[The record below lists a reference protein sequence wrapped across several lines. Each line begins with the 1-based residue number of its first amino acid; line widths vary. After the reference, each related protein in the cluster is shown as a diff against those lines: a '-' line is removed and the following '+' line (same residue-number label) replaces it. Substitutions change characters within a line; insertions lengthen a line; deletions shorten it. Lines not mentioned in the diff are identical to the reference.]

1 MSLRSCH
8 NRYARASDWTTDY
21 EGERDILD
29 LKEMAAREAV
39 KYVRD
44 GMVVGLGSGSTAS
57 IAIKLM
63 GELVREGWQLVGI
76 PTSRTSEVLGRSVG
90 FKIGDLRDYPD
101 VDVTI
106 DGADE
111 VDPKLNLVKGLGGAL
126 VREKIVAA
134 STKNEVIVI
143 DQSKLVDFICQK
155 SPLPVEILQF
165 GQEAT
170 IRKLEEFGCKVTM
183 RKSNGDVFIS
193 DNGNFIADCKFTK
206 ISNPAKME
214 WELNLVP
221 GVVDNG
227 LFVGLAHVV
236 IVASKDG
243 TKTLTKSK
251 GPTLRV
257 P

>member
-1 MSLRSCH
+1 LAWAGSE
-8 NRYARASDWTTDY
+8 A
-21 EGERDILD
+21 GEDEILD

-44 GMVVGLGSGSTAS
+44 GMIVGLGSGSTAS
-57 IAIKLM
+57 IAIKLI
-63 GELVREGWQLVGI
+63 GELVREGWKLIGI
-76 PTSRTSEVLGRSVG
+76 PTSRASEVLGRSVG
-90 FKIGDLRDYPD
+90 IRIGDLKDYPD

-134 STKNEVIVI
+134 STRTEVIVV

-155 SPLPVEILQF
+155 APLPVEILQF
-165 GQEAT
+165 GHQAT
-170 IRKLEEFGCKVTM
+170 MKKLERFGCTPAV
-183 RKSNGDVFIS
+183 RRSNGDVFVT
-193 DNGNFIADCKFTK
+193 DNGNIMADCRFTR
-206 ISNPAKME
+206 INDPAKME

-236 IVASKDG
+236 IVSSKDG
-243 TKTLTKSK
+243 IRTMTKDQATTSRA
-251 GPTLRV
+251 P
-257 P
+257 